1 MSMDTVPA
9 RIYKFFS
16 SVKFAIFLFL
26 ALAIT
31 SVFGTII
38 QQGLPIERYEALY
51 SPRVLPVLKFFNIFD
66 MYHSWWFVLL
76 LMLLSVNTVAC
87 TTRQIPRV
95 IRSVFPGKEGINA
108 GVFVS
113 SQIRKTIQ
121 CHRSL
126 PCLERKA
133 VLLLKPFGSLRAKI
147 EKDNNVYLFAEKGRW
162 SRMGGILIHFSILFI
177 FGGGLIGAIWGFN
190 GQMSIIEGETADKV
204 VLFNGSG
211 AKKLDFDVRCDNFK
225 VDFYETGQ
233 PKEYRTDLTILKN
246 GKEIISRAI
255 RVNHPMFYDG
265 LKFCQ
270 ATYGIAGANNFQI
283 VVRNIKSG
291 REAALKLNMMKKVSL
306 PGSGSSFA
314 LARFI
319 PDYRGSG
326 PAVLGVFL
334 EPGKDHEIFWLF
346 KDYQQVKNGFSFM
359 FRDFDRD
366 YYTGL
371 QISRDPGVPVVWIG
385 CIFILIGLV
394 LSLFLTHTR
403 VWLRLSE
410 LEDGCEVK
418 IAASVGKDKNSLEE
432 KLEKFAGKLRVD

>member
-9 RIYKFFS
+9 GIYKFFS
-16 SVKFAIFLFL
+16 SVKLAIFLFL

-51 SPRVLPVLKFFNIFD
+51 GPRVFSVLKFFNIFD

-76 LMLLSVNTVAC
+76 LVLLSVNTIAC
-87 TTRQIPRV
+87 TIRQIPRV
-95 IRSVFPGKEGINA
+95 VRSIFPGKDGIDD

-113 SQIRKTIQ
+113 SQIRKTVQ

-133 VLLLKPFGSLRAKI
+133 VSLLKSFGSPRDRI
-147 EKDNNVYLFAEKGRW
+147 EKDSKVYFFTEKGRW
-162 SRMGGILIHFSILFI
+162 SKAGGVLIHFSILFI
-177 FGGGLIGAIWGFN
+177 LGGGLIGAVWGFN
-190 GQMSIIEGETADKV
+190 GQMSIVEGETADKV

-246 GKEIISRAI
+246 GKEIIFRAI

-270 ATYGIAGANNFQI
+270 ATYGIAAADNFQI
-283 VVRNIKSG
+283 AARNIKSG
-291 REAALKLNMMKKVSL
+291 EEAVLTLNMMKKVSL
-306 PGSGSSFA
+306 PGSVSSFA

-319 PDYRGSG
+319 PDYRGGG
-326 PAVLGVFL
+326 PAVLGVFIK
-334 EPGKDHEIFWLF
+334 PGSDHEIFWLF
-346 KDYQQVKNGFSFM
+346 KDYRQVKNGFSFM

-371 QISRDPGVPVVWIG
+371 QISRDPGVPAVWIG
-385 CIFILIGLV
+385 CILILIGLV

-403 VWLRLSE
+403 VWLRISE
-410 LEDGCEVK
+410 AEDGCEVK

-432 KLEKFAGKLRVD
+432 KLEKFAGKLR